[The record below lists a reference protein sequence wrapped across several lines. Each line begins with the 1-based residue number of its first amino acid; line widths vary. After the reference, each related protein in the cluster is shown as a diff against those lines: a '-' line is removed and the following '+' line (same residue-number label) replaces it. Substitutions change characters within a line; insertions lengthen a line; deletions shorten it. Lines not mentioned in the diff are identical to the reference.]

1 MRETQQMGVFQQPDK
16 EMTMSINI
24 NRPCGIFD
32 KNYFQAKELFRTPL
46 RKGLLALLIV
56 GMLAL
61 PYLVGDY
68 GLSILTLICAF
79 TIGMLGLQIITGY
92 CGQISIGH
100 AAFMGVGM
108 YTVGILQKHF
118 GLSFWICLPLAGLV
132 PMGIGMLFG
141 IPALR
146 MKGLYLAFATLAAHF
161 VIVYVIS
168 NWRSV
173 TNGTD
178 GMWMKRPGSLLGIDF
193 QSDRNY
199 YFLVLTI
206 TVLMTYLAKN
216 LTRTRLG
223 RAFVAVRDNDIA
235 AEVMGI
241 NIAQT
246 KILAFG
252 IGCFFAGIAGALGG
266 AYYEYVN
273 VEWFGFDDSIWF
285 LGFLVVGGFGSIF
298 GAIAGATV
306 WKVLDELTT
315 LVTPLAETFL
325 GGAAFYA
332 SAAFALVFYSLI
344 IIVFLVFEPRGIAHR
359 WEIVKRS
366 YRLHPFPY

>member
-1 MRETQQMGVFQQPDK
+1 
-16 EMTMSINI
+16 MSINI

-46 RKGLLALLIV
+46 RKGLLALLMV
-56 GMLAL
+56 GMVAL

-108 YTVGILQKHF
+108 YTVGILQKQF
-118 GLSFWICLPLAGLV
+118 GLSFWFCLPLAGLV

-178 GMWMKRPGSLLGIDF
+178 GMWMKRPGSFLGIDF

-206 TVLMTYLAKN
+206 TALMTYLAKN

-306 WKVLDELTT
+306 WKVLDELTS
-315 LVTPLAETFL
+315 LVTPLAVTFL

-344 IIVFLVFEPRGIAHR
+344 IIIFLVFEPRGIAHR

>member
-266 AYYEYVN
+266 AYYEYV
-273 VEWFGFDDSIWF
+273 
-285 LGFLVVGGFGSIF
+285 L
-298 GAIAGATV
+298 
-306 WKVLDELTT
+306 
-315 LVTPLAETFL
+315 
-325 GGAAFYA
+325 
-332 SAAFALVFYSLI
+332 SLI
-344 IIVFLVFEPRGIAHR
+344 HI
-359 WEIVKRS
+359 
-366 YRLHPFPY
+366 

>member
-1 MRETQQMGVFQQPDK
+1 
-16 EMTMSINI
+16 MSINI

-32 KNYFQAKELFRTPL
+32 RNYFQAKELYRTPL
-46 RKGLLALLIV
+46 RKTLLVLLII
-56 GMLAL
+56 GMYLL
-61 PYLVGDY
+61 PFTMGDY
-68 GLSILTLICAF
+68 GLSLLIPICAF

-92 CGQISIGH
+92 CGQISLGH

-108 YTVGILQKHF
+108 YTVGILQRHF
-118 GLSFWICLPLAGLV
+118 GFNFWLCLPLAGLV
-132 PMGIGMLFG
+132 PMFIGMMFG

-146 MKGLYLAFATLAAHF
+146 IKGLYLAFATLAAHF

-173 TNGTD
+173 TNGTE
-178 GMWMKRPGSLLGIDF
+178 GMWMKRPDVLLGIDF
-193 QSDRNY
+193 KSDRNY
-199 YFLVLTI
+199 YLLVLTI
-206 TVLMTYLAKN
+206 TIIMTYLATN
-216 LTRTRLG
+216 LARTKLG
-223 RAFVAVRDNDIA
+223 RSFVAVRDNDIA

-241 NIAQT
+241 NIAYT
-246 KILAFG
+246 KIMAFG

-273 VEWFGFDDSIWF
+273 IAWFRLDDSIWY

-306 WKVLDELTT
+306 WKIMDELST

-332 SAAFALVFYSLI
+332 SAAFSLVFYSLI

-359 WEIVKRS
+359 WEIIKRS

>member
-1 MRETQQMGVFQQPDK
+1 M
-16 EMTMSINI
+16 NI
-24 NRPCGIFD
+24 NRPCGTFD
-32 KNYFQAKELFRTPL
+32 RTYFQAKELYRTPL
-46 RKGLLALLIV
+46 RKTLLALLLV
-56 GMLAL
+56 GMYVL
-61 PYLVGDY
+61 PFLTGDY
-68 GLSILTLICAF
+68 GISILTLICAF

-108 YTVGILQKHF
+108 YTVGILQRHF
-118 GLSFWICLPLAGLV
+118 GLNFWVCLPLAGLV
-132 PMGIGMLFG
+132 PMFIGMMFG
-141 IPALR
+141 LPALR

-178 GMWMKRPGSLLGIDF
+178 GMWMKRPDVLFGIDF
-193 QSDRNY
+193 KSDRNY
-199 YFLVLTI
+199 YLLVLTI
-206 TVLMTYLAKN
+206 TIIMTYLATN
-216 LTRTRLG
+216 LARSKLG
-223 RAFVAVRDNDIA
+223 RSFVAVRDNDIA

-241 NIAQT
+241 NIAYT
-246 KILAFG
+246 KIMAFG

-273 VEWFGFDDSIWF
+273 IEWFGLDDSIWY

-306 WKVLDELTT
+306 WKVMDEFST
-315 LVTPLAETFL
+315 LVTPITETFL

-332 SAAFALVFYSLI
+332 SAAFSLIFYSLI

-359 WEIVKRS
+359 WEIIKRS

>member
-1 MRETQQMGVFQQPDK
+1 
-16 EMTMSINI
+16 MSINI
-24 NRPCGIFD
+24 NRPCGTFD
-32 KNYFQAKELFRTPL
+32 RTYFQAKEIYRTPL
-46 RKGLLALLIV
+46 RKTLLALLIV
-56 GMLAL
+56 GMYLL
-61 PYLVGDY
+61 PFLTGDY
-68 GLSILTLICAF
+68 GISILTVICAF

-108 YTVGILQKHF
+108 YTVGILQRHF
-118 GLSFWICLPLAGLV
+118 GLNFWVCLPLAGLV
-132 PMGIGMLFG
+132 PMFIGMMFAL
-141 IPALR
+141 PALR

-178 GMWMKRPGSLLGIDF
+178 GMWMKRPDVLFGIDF
-193 QSDRNY
+193 KSDRNY
-199 YFLVLTI
+199 YILVLTI
-206 TVLMTYLAKN
+206 TIIMVYLATN
-216 LTRTRLG
+216 LARSKLG
-223 RAFVAVRDNDIA
+223 RSFVAVRDNDIA

-241 NIAQT
+241 NIAYT
-246 KILAFG
+246 KIMAFG

-273 VEWFGFDDSIWF
+273 VEWFGLDDSIWY

-306 WKVLDELTT
+306 WKIMDEFST
-315 LVTPLAETFL
+315 LVTPLAEIFL

-332 SAAFALVFYSLI
+332 SAAFSLVIYSLI
-344 IIVFLVFEPRGIAHR
+344 IIIFLVFEPRGIAHR
-359 WEIVKRS
+359 WEMIKRS

>member
-1 MRETQQMGVFQQPDK
+1 
-16 EMTMSINI
+16 MSINI
-24 NRPCGIFD
+24 NRPCGTFD
-32 KNYFQAKELFRTPL
+32 RNYYQAKELYRTPL
-46 RKGLLALLIV
+46 RKTLLALLIV
-56 GMLAL
+56 GMYLL
-61 PYLVGDY
+61 PFTMGDY
-68 GLSILTLICAF
+68 GLSLLIPICAF
-79 TIGMLGLQIITGY
+79 AIGMLGLQIITGY
-92 CGQISIGH
+92 CGQISLGH

-108 YTVGILQKHF
+108 YTVGILQRHF
-118 GLSFWICLPLAGLV
+118 GFSFWLCLPLAGLI
-132 PMGIGMLFG
+132 PMFLGMMFG

-146 MKGLYLAFATLAAHF
+146 IKGLYLAFATLAAHF

-173 TNGTD
+173 TNGTE
-178 GMWMKRPGSLLGIDF
+178 GMWMKRPDILFGIDF
-193 QSDRNY
+193 KSDRNY

-206 TVLMTYLAKN
+206 TIIMTYLATN
-216 LTRTRLG
+216 LARTKLG
-223 RAFVAVRDNDIA
+223 RSFVAVRDNDIA

-241 NIAQT
+241 NIAYT
-246 KILAFG
+246 KIMAFG

-273 VEWFGFDDSIWF
+273 IAWFRLEDSIWY

-298 GAIAGATV
+298 GAIAGAVV
-306 WKVLDELTT
+306 WKVMDELTT

-325 GGAAFYA
+325 GGVAFYA
-332 SAAFALVFYSLI
+332 SAAFALIFYSLI
-344 IIVFLVFEPRGIAHR
+344 IILFLVFEPRGIAHR

>member
-1 MRETQQMGVFQQPDK
+1 
-16 EMTMSINI
+16 MSINI
-24 NRPCGIFD
+24 NRPCGTFD
-32 KNYFQAKELFRTPL
+32 RTYFQAKEIYRTPL
-46 RKGLLALLIV
+46 RKTLLALLVV
-56 GMLAL
+56 GMYLL
-61 PYLVGDY
+61 PFLTGDY
-68 GLSILTLICAF
+68 GISILTLICAF

-108 YTVGILQKHF
+108 YTVGILQRHF
-118 GLSFWICLPLAGLV
+118 GLNFWVCLPLAGLV
-132 PMGIGMLFG
+132 PMFIGMMFG
-141 IPALR
+141 LPALR

-178 GMWMKRPGSLLGIDF
+178 GMWMKRPDVLFGIDF
-193 QSDRNY
+193 KSDRNY
-199 YFLVLTI
+199 YILVLTI
-206 TVLMTYLAKN
+206 TIIMVYLATN
-216 LTRTRLG
+216 LARSKLG
-223 RAFVAVRDNDIA
+223 RSFVAVRDNDIA

-241 NIAQT
+241 NIAYT
-246 KILAFG
+246 KIMAFG

-273 VEWFGFDDSIWF
+273 VEWFGLDDSIWY

-306 WKVLDELTT
+306 WKVMDEFST
-315 LVTPLAETFL
+315 LITPITETLL

-332 SAAFALVFYSLI
+332 SAAFSLIFYSLI

-359 WEIVKRS
+359 WEMVKRS

>member
-1 MRETQQMGVFQQPDK
+1 MYLLPF
-16 EMTMSINI
+16 TM
-24 NRPCGIFD
+24 
-32 KNYFQAKELFRTPL
+32 
-46 RKGLLALLIV
+46 
-56 GMLAL
+56 
-61 PYLVGDY
+61 GDY
-68 GLSILTLICAF
+68 GLSLLIPICAF
-79 TIGMLGLQIITGY
+79 SIGMLGLQIITGY
-92 CGQISIGH
+92 CGQISLGH

-108 YTVGILQKHF
+108 YTVGILQRHF
-118 GLSFWICLPLAGLV
+118 GFSFWLCLPLAGLI
-132 PMGIGMLFG
+132 PMFLGMMFG

-146 MKGLYLAFATLAAHF
+146 IKGLYLAFATLAAHF

-173 TNGTD
+173 TNGTE
-178 GMWMKRPGSLLGIDF
+178 GMWMKRPDILFGIDF
-193 QSDRNY
+193 KSDRNY

-206 TVLMTYLAKN
+206 TIMMTYLATN
-216 LTRTRLG
+216 LARTKLG
-223 RAFVAVRDNDIA
+223 RSFVAVRDNDVA

-241 NIAQT
+241 NIAYT
-246 KILAFG
+246 KIMAFG

-273 VEWFGFDDSIWF
+273 IAWFRLEDSIWY

-298 GAIAGATV
+298 GAIAGAVV
-306 WKVLDELTT
+306 WKVMDELTT

-325 GGAAFYA
+325 GGVAFYA
-332 SAAFALVFYSLI
+332 SAAFALIFYSLI
-344 IIVFLVFEPRGIAHR
+344 IIIFLVFEPRGIAHR

>member
-1 MRETQQMGVFQQPDK
+1 
-16 EMTMSINI
+16 MTMSINI
-24 NRPCGIFD
+24 NRPCGTFD
-32 KNYFQAKELFRTPL
+32 RNYFQAKELFRTPL
-46 RKGLLALLIV
+46 RKALLALLIV
-56 GMLAL
+56 CMYLLPLLA
-61 PYLVGDY
+61 GDY
-68 GLSILTLICAF
+68 GISILTVVCAF

-108 YTVGILQKHF
+108 YTVGILQRHF
-118 GLSFWICLPLAGLV
+118 GLSFWICLPMAGLV

-141 IPALR
+141 VPALR

-178 GMWMKRPGSLLGIDF
+178 GMWMKRPDTLLGIDF

-206 TVLMTYLAKN
+206 TVFMTYLAKN

-285 LGFLVVGGFGSIF
+285 LGFLVVGGFGSIL

-332 SAAFALVFYSLI
+332 SAAFALVIYSLLI
-344 IIVFLVFEPRGIAHR
+344 IIFLVFEPRGIAHR

>member
-1 MRETQQMGVFQQPDK
+1 
-16 EMTMSINI
+16 
-24 NRPCGIFD
+24 
-32 KNYFQAKELFRTPL
+32 
-46 RKGLLALLIV
+46 
-56 GMLAL
+56 
-61 PYLVGDY
+61 
-68 GLSILTLICAF
+68 
-79 TIGMLGLQIITGY
+79 MLGLQIITGY

-108 YTVGILQKHF
+108 YTVGILQRHF
-118 GLSFWICLPLAGLV
+118 GLSFWICLPMAGLV

-141 IPALR
+141 VPALR

-178 GMWMKRPGSLLGIDF
+178 GMWMKRPDTLLGIDF

-206 TVLMTYLAKN
+206 TVFMTYLAKN

-285 LGFLVVGGFGSIF
+285 LGFLVVGGFGSIL

-332 SAAFALVFYSLI
+332 SAAFALVIYSLLI
-344 IIVFLVFEPRGIAHR
+344 IIFLVFEPRGIAHR

>member
-1 MRETQQMGVFQQPDK
+1 
-16 EMTMSINI
+16 MSINI

-56 GMLAL
+56 GMVAL

-108 YTVGILQKHF
+108 YTVGILQKQF
-118 GLSFWICLPLAGLV
+118 GLSFWFCLPLAGLV

-178 GMWMKRPGSLLGIDF
+178 GMWMKRPGSFLGIDF

-206 TVLMTYLAKN
+206 TALMTYLAKN

-344 IIVFLVFEPRGIAHR
+344 IIIFLVFEPRGIAHR

>member
-1 MRETQQMGVFQQPDK
+1 M
-16 EMTMSINI
+16 NI

-32 KNYFQAKELFRTPL
+32 RNYMQAKELYRTPL
-46 RKGLLALLIV
+46 RKTLLALFVI
-56 GMLAL
+56 GMYVL
-61 PYLVGDY
+61 PLLTGDY
-68 GLSILTLICAF
+68 GISILTLICAF

-108 YTVGILQKHF
+108 YTVGILQRHF
-118 GLSFWICLPLAGLV
+118 GLSFWVCLPLAGLV
-132 PMGIGMLFG
+132 PMFIGMVFG
-141 IPALR
+141 VPALR

-178 GMWMKRPGSLLGIDF
+178 GMWMKRPDVLFGIDF
-193 QSDRNY
+193 KTDRNY
-199 YFLVLTI
+199 YFLVLSITI
-206 TVLMTYLAKN
+206 LMTYLATN
-216 LTRTRLG
+216 LARTKLG
-223 RAFVAVRDNDIA
+223 RSFVAVRDNDIA

-241 NIAQT
+241 NIAYT
-246 KILAFG
+246 KIMAFG

-273 VEWFGFDDSIWF
+273 VEWFGLDDSIWY

-306 WKVLDELTT
+306 WKVMDEFST
-315 LVTPLAETFL
+315 LITPITETFL

-332 SAAFALVFYSLI
+332 SAAFSLIFYSLI

-359 WEIVKRS
+359 WEIIKRS

>member
-1 MRETQQMGVFQQPDK
+1 M
-16 EMTMSINI
+16 
-24 NRPCGIFD
+24 
-32 KNYFQAKELFRTPL
+32 Y
-46 RKGLLALLIV
+46 LLPFLT
-56 GMLAL
+56 
-61 PYLVGDY
+61 GDY
-68 GLSILTLICAF
+68 GISILTLICAF

-108 YTVGILQKHF
+108 YTVGILQRHF
-118 GLSFWICLPLAGLV
+118 GLNFWVCLPLAGLV
-132 PMGIGMLFG
+132 PMFIGMMFG
-141 IPALR
+141 LPALR

-178 GMWMKRPGSLLGIDF
+178 GMWMKRPDVLFGIDF
-193 QSDRNY
+193 KSDRNY
-199 YFLVLTI
+199 YILVLTI
-206 TVLMTYLAKN
+206 TIIMVYLATN
-216 LTRTRLG
+216 LARTKLG
-223 RAFVAVRDNDIA
+223 RSFVAVRDNDIA

-241 NIAQT
+241 NIAYT
-246 KILAFG
+246 KIMAFG

-273 VEWFGFDDSIWF
+273 VEWFGLDDSIWY

-306 WKVLDELTT
+306 WKVMDEFST
-315 LVTPLAETFL
+315 LITPITETLL

-332 SAAFALVFYSLI
+332 SAAFSLVIYSLI

-359 WEIVKRS
+359 WEMVKRS

>member
-1 MRETQQMGVFQQPDK
+1 MA
-16 EMTMSINI
+16 INI

-56 GMLAL
+56 GMCAL
-61 PYLVGDY
+61 PSLVGDY

-199 YFLVLTI
+199 YFLVLTM
-206 TVLMTYLAKN
+206 TALMTYLAKN

-344 IIVFLVFEPRGIAHR
+344 IIIFLVFEPRGIAHR

>member
-1 MRETQQMGVFQQPDK
+1 MN
-16 EMTMSINI
+16 MSINI

-32 KNYFQAKELFRTPL
+32 RNYFQAKELFKTPL
-46 RKGLLALLIV
+46 RKGLLGLLIG
-56 GMLAL
+56 GMYFL
-61 PYLVGDY
+61 PFLVGDY
-68 GLSILTLICAF
+68 GISILTVICAF
-79 TIGMLGLQIITGY
+79 AIGMLGLQIITGY

-108 YTVGILQKHF
+108 YTVGILQRHF
-118 GLSFWICLPLAGLV
+118 GLSFWVCLPLAGLV
-132 PMGIGMLFG
+132 PMFIGMIFG
-141 IPALR
+141 VPALR

-193 QSDRNY
+193 QADRNY
-199 YFLVLTI
+199 YLLVLTI
-206 TVLMTYLAKN
+206 TILMTYLAVN
-216 LTRTRLG
+216 LARTKLG
-223 RAFVAVRDNDIA
+223 RSFVAVRDNDIA

-241 NIAQT
+241 NIAHT

-273 VEWFGFDDSIWF
+273 VEWFGLDDSIWF

-298 GAIAGATV
+298 GAIAGASV
-306 WKVLDELTT
+306 WKIMDECSTYI
-315 LVTPLAETFL
+315 TPLADTFL

-332 SAAFALVFYSLI
+332 SAAFSLIFYSLI
-344 IIVFLVFEPRGIAHR
+344 IVIFLVFEPRGIAHR
-359 WEIVKRS
+359 WEMIKRS

>member
-1 MRETQQMGVFQQPDK
+1 M
-16 EMTMSINI
+16 NI
-24 NRPCGIFD
+24 NRPCGTFD
-32 KNYFQAKELFRTPL
+32 RTYFQAKELYRTPL
-46 RKGLLALLIV
+46 RKTLLALLIV
-56 GMLAL
+56 GMYLL
-61 PYLVGDY
+61 PFVTGDY
-68 GLSILTLICAF
+68 GISILTLICAF

-108 YTVGILQKHF
+108 YTVGILQRHF
-118 GLSFWICLPLAGLV
+118 GLSFWVCLPLAGLV
-132 PMGIGMLFG
+132 PMFIGMMFG
-141 IPALR
+141 LPALR

-178 GMWMKRPGSLLGIDF
+178 GMWMKRPDVLFGIDF
-193 QSDRNY
+193 KSDRNY
-199 YFLVLTI
+199 YLLVLTI
-206 TVLMTYLAKN
+206 TIIMTYLATN
-216 LTRTRLG
+216 LARSKLG
-223 RAFVAVRDNDIA
+223 RSFVAVRDNDIA

-241 NIAQT
+241 NIAYT
-246 KILAFG
+246 KIMAFG

-273 VEWFGFDDSIWF
+273 VEWFGLDDSIWY

-306 WKVLDELTT
+306 WKVMDEFST
-315 LVTPLAETFL
+315 LVTPLTEVFL
-325 GGAAFYA
+325 GGVAFYA
-332 SAAFALVFYSLI
+332 SAAFSLIFYSLI

>member
-1 MRETQQMGVFQQPDK
+1 M
-16 EMTMSINI
+16 NI
-24 NRPCGIFD
+24 NRPCGTFD
-32 KNYFQAKELFRTPL
+32 RTYFQTKELYRTPL
-46 RKGLLALLIV
+46 RKVLLALLIV
-56 GMLAL
+56 GMYLL
-61 PYLVGDY
+61 PLLTGDY
-68 GLSILTLICAF
+68 GISILTLICAF

-108 YTVGILQKHF
+108 YTVGILQRHF
-118 GLSFWICLPLAGLV
+118 GISFWVCLPLAGLV
-132 PMGIGMLFG
+132 PMFIGMMFG
-141 IPALR
+141 LPALR

-178 GMWMKRPGSLLGIDF
+178 GMWMKRPDVLFGIDF
-193 QSDRNY
+193 KSDRNY
-199 YFLVLTI
+199 YLLVLTI
-206 TVLMTYLAKN
+206 TIIMTYLATN
-216 LTRTRLG
+216 LARTKLG
-223 RAFVAVRDNDIA
+223 RSFVAVRDNDIA

-241 NIAQT
+241 NIAYT
-246 KILAFG
+246 KIMAFG

-273 VEWFGFDDSIWF
+273 VEWFGLDDSIWY

-306 WKVLDELTT
+306 WKVMDEFST
-315 LVTPLAETFL
+315 LVTPITETLL

-332 SAAFALVFYSLI
+332 SAAFSLIFYSLI

>member
-1 MRETQQMGVFQQPDK
+1 
-16 EMTMSINI
+16 
-24 NRPCGIFD
+24 
-32 KNYFQAKELFRTPL
+32 
-46 RKGLLALLIV
+46 
-56 GMLAL
+56 
-61 PYLVGDY
+61 
-68 GLSILTLICAF
+68 
-79 TIGMLGLQIITGY
+79 MLGLQIITGY

-108 YTVGILQKHF
+108 YTVGILQKQF
-118 GLSFWICLPLAGLV
+118 GLSFWFCLPLAGLV

-141 IPALR
+141 VPALR

-199 YFLVLTI
+199 YFLVLAI
-206 TVLMTYLAKN
+206 TALMTYLAKN

-241 NIAQT
+241 DIAQT

-344 IIVFLVFEPRGIAHR
+344 IIIFLVFEPRGIAHR

>member
-1 MRETQQMGVFQQPDK
+1 
-16 EMTMSINI
+16 MSINI

-46 RKGLLALLIV
+46 RKGLLALLMV
-56 GMLAL
+56 GMVAL

-108 YTVGILQKHF
+108 YTVGILQKQF
-118 GLSFWICLPLAGLV
+118 GLSFWFCLPLAGLV

-178 GMWMKRPGSLLGIDF
+178 GMWMKRPGSFLGIDF

-206 TVLMTYLAKN
+206 TALMTYLAKN

-344 IIVFLVFEPRGIAHR
+344 IIIFLVFEPRGIAHR

>member
-1 MRETQQMGVFQQPDK
+1 
-16 EMTMSINI
+16 MSINI
-24 NRPCGIFD
+24 NRPCGTFD
-32 KNYFQAKELFRTPL
+32 RTYFQAKEIYRTPL
-46 RKGLLALLIV
+46 RKTLLALLVV
-56 GMLAL
+56 GMYLL
-61 PYLVGDY
+61 PFLTGDY
-68 GLSILTLICAF
+68 GISILTLICAF

-108 YTVGILQKHF
+108 YTVGILQRHF
-118 GLSFWICLPLAGLV
+118 GLNFWVCLPLAGLV
-132 PMGIGMLFG
+132 PMFIGMMFG
-141 IPALR
+141 LPALR

-178 GMWMKRPGSLLGIDF
+178 GMWMKRPDVLFGIDF
-193 QSDRNY
+193 KSDRNY
-199 YFLVLTI
+199 YILVLTI
-206 TVLMTYLAKN
+206 TIIMVYLATN
-216 LTRTRLG
+216 LARTKLG
-223 RAFVAVRDNDIA
+223 RSFVAVRDNDIA

-241 NIAQT
+241 NIAYT
-246 KILAFG
+246 KIMAFG

-273 VEWFGFDDSIWF
+273 VEWFGLDDSIWY

-306 WKVLDELTT
+306 WKVMDEFST
-315 LVTPLAETFL
+315 LITPITETLL

-332 SAAFALVFYSLI
+332 SAAFSLIFYSLI

-359 WEIVKRS
+359 WEMVKRS

>member
-1 MRETQQMGVFQQPDK
+1 M
-16 EMTMSINI
+16 
-24 NRPCGIFD
+24 
-32 KNYFQAKELFRTPL
+32 Y
-46 RKGLLALLIV
+46 LLPFLT
-56 GMLAL
+56 
-61 PYLVGDY
+61 GDY
-68 GLSILTLICAF
+68 GISILTLICAF

-108 YTVGILQKHF
+108 YTVGILQRHF
-118 GLSFWICLPLAGLV
+118 GLNFWVCLPLAGLV
-132 PMGIGMLFG
+132 PMFIGMMFG
-141 IPALR
+141 LPALR

-178 GMWMKRPGSLLGIDF
+178 GMWMKRPDVLFGIDF
-193 QSDRNY
+193 KSDRNY
-199 YFLVLTI
+199 YILVLTI
-206 TVLMTYLAKN
+206 TIIMVYLATN
-216 LTRTRLG
+216 LARSKLG
-223 RAFVAVRDNDIA
+223 RSFVAVRDNDIA

-241 NIAQT
+241 NIAYT
-246 KILAFG
+246 KIMAFG

-273 VEWFGFDDSIWF
+273 VEWFGLDDSIWY

-306 WKVLDELTT
+306 WKIMDEFST
-315 LVTPLAETFL
+315 LVTPLAEIFL

-332 SAAFALVFYSLI
+332 SAAFSLVIYSLI

-359 WEIVKRS
+359 WEMVKRS

>member
-1 MRETQQMGVFQQPDK
+1 MYG
-16 EMTMSINI
+16 
-24 NRPCGIFD
+24 
-32 KNYFQAKELFRTPL
+32 LPL
-46 RKGLLALLIV
+46 LT
-56 GMLAL
+56 
-61 PYLVGDY
+61 GDY
-68 GLSILTLICAF
+68 GISILTLICAF

-100 AAFMGVGM
+100 AAFMGIGM
-108 YTVGILQKHF
+108 YTVAILQRHF
-118 GLSFWICLPLAGLV
+118 GFSFWLALPLAGLV
-132 PMGIGMLFG
+132 PMSIGMLFG

-161 VIVYVIS
+161 CIVYIIS

-178 GMWMKRPGSLLGIDF
+178 GMWMKRPGTLLGIDF
-193 QSDRNY
+193 LKDRNY
-199 YFLVLTI
+199 YFLVLTVTI
-206 TVLMTYLAKN
+206 VMTYLATN
-216 LTRTRLG
+216 LARTKLG
-223 RAFVAVRDNDIA
+223 RSFVAVRDNDIA

-241 NIAQT
+241 NIAYT
-246 KILAFG
+246 KIIAFG

-273 VEWFGFDDSIWF
+273 VEWFGLDDSIWY

-306 WKVLDELTT
+306 WKVMDEFST
-315 LVTPLAETFL
+315 LVTPLAEMFL

-332 SAAFALVFYSLI
+332 SAAFSLLIYSLI

-359 WEIVKRS
+359 WEMVKRS

>member
-1 MRETQQMGVFQQPDK
+1 
-16 EMTMSINI
+16 
-24 NRPCGIFD
+24 
-32 KNYFQAKELFRTPL
+32 
-46 RKGLLALLIV
+46 
-56 GMLAL
+56 
-61 PYLVGDY
+61 
-68 GLSILTLICAF
+68 
-79 TIGMLGLQIITGY
+79 MLGLQIITGY

-100 AAFMGVGM
+100 AAFMGIGM
-108 YTVGILQKHF
+108 YTVAIMQRHF
-118 GLSFWICLPLAGLV
+118 GFSFWFCLPLAGLV
-132 PMGIGMLFG
+132 PMFIGMLFG
-141 IPALR
+141 VPALR

-178 GMWMKRPGSLLGIDF
+178 GMWMKRPSTLLGIDF
-193 QSDRNY
+193 TQDRNY

-206 TVLMTYLAKN
+206 TIIMTYLATN
-216 LTRTRLG
+216 LARTKMG
-223 RAFVAVRDNDIA
+223 RSFVAVRDNDIA

-241 NIAQT
+241 NIAMT
-246 KILAFG
+246 KIWAFG

-273 VEWFGFDDSIWF
+273 VEWFGLDDSIWY

-306 WKVLDELTT
+306 WKVMDEFST
-315 LVTPLAETFL
+315 LVTPLTEVFL
-325 GGAAFYA
+325 GGVAFYA
-332 SAAFALVFYSLI
+332 SAAFSLIFYSLI

>member
-1 MRETQQMGVFQQPDK
+1 MF
-16 EMTMSINI
+16 
-24 NRPCGIFD
+24 
-32 KNYFQAKELFRTPL
+32 
-46 RKGLLALLIV
+46 
-56 GMLAL
+56 
-61 PYLVGDY
+61 
-68 GLSILTLICAF
+68 
-79 TIGMLGLQIITGY
+79 IGM
-92 CGQISIGH
+92 
-100 AAFMGVGM
+100 M
-108 YTVGILQKHF
+108 F
-118 GLSFWICLPLAGLV
+118 GL
-132 PMGIGMLFG
+132 
-141 IPALR
+141 PALR

-178 GMWMKRPGSLLGIDF
+178 GMWMKRPGTLLGIDF
-193 QSDRNY
+193 AKDRNY
-199 YFLVLTI
+199 YLLVLTI
-206 TVLMTYLAKN
+206 TIIMTYLATN
-216 LTRTRLG
+216 LARTKLG
-223 RAFVAVRDNDIA
+223 RSFVAVRDNDIA

-241 NIAQT
+241 NIAYT
-246 KILAFG
+246 KIMAFG
-252 IGCFFAGIAGALGG
+252 IGCFFAGISGALGG

-273 VEWFGFDDSIWF
+273 IEWFGLDDSIWY

-306 WKVLDELTT
+306 WKVMDEFST

-332 SAAFALVFYSLI
+332 SAAFSLVMYSLI

-359 WEIVKRS
+359 WEMIKRS

>member
-1 MRETQQMGVFQQPDK
+1 M
-16 EMTMSINI
+16 NI
-24 NRPCGIFD
+24 NRPCGTFD
-32 KNYFQAKELFRTPL
+32 RTYFQAKELYRTPL
-46 RKGLLALLIV
+46 RKTLLGLFVILMYVLPLLT
-56 GMLAL
+56 
-61 PYLVGDY
+61 GDY
-68 GLSILTLICAF
+68 GISILTLICAF

-108 YTVGILQKHF
+108 YTVGILQRHF
-118 GLSFWICLPLAGLV
+118 GINFWVCLPLAGLV
-132 PMGIGMLFG
+132 PMFIGMMFG
-141 IPALR
+141 LPALR

-178 GMWMKRPGSLLGIDF
+178 GMWMKRPDVLFGIDF
-193 QSDRNY
+193 KTDRNY
-199 YFLVLTI
+199 YFLVLSITI
-206 TVLMTYLAKN
+206 IMTYLATN
-216 LTRTRLG
+216 LARTKLG
-223 RAFVAVRDNDIA
+223 RSFVAVRDNDIA

-241 NIAQT
+241 NIAYT
-246 KILAFG
+246 KIMAFG

-273 VEWFGFDDSIWF
+273 VEWFGLDDSIWY

-306 WKVLDELTT
+306 WKVMDEFST
-315 LVTPLAETFL
+315 LVTPITETFL

-332 SAAFALVFYSLI
+332 SAAFSLIFYSLI

-359 WEIVKRS
+359 WEIIKRS

>member
-1 MRETQQMGVFQQPDK
+1 
-16 EMTMSINI
+16 MSINI
-24 NRPCGIFD
+24 NRPCGTFD
-32 KNYFQAKELFRTPL
+32 RSYFQAKALYRTPL
-46 RKGLLALLIV
+46 RKALLILLII
-56 GMLAL
+56 GM
-61 PYLVGDY
+61 YLIPFFIGDY
-68 GLSILTLICAF
+68 GISILTLICAF

-118 GLSFWICLPLAGLV
+118 GLSFWACLPLAGFI
-132 PMGIGMLFG
+132 PMFIGMVFG

-161 VIVYVIS
+161 VMVYVIS

-178 GMWMKRPGSLLGIDF
+178 GMWMKRPGPLWGIDF

-199 YFLVLTI
+199 YLLVLTI
-206 TVLMTYLAKN
+206 TILMVYLATN
-216 LTRTRLG
+216 LVRTKLG
-223 RAFVAVRDNDIA
+223 RSFVAVRDNDIA
-235 AEVMGI
+235 AKVMGI
-241 NIAQT
+241 NIAHT
-246 KILAFG
+246 KIMAFG

-273 VEWFGFDDSIWF
+273 IEWFGLDDSIWY

-306 WKVLDELTT
+306 WKIMDEFST
-315 LVTPLAETFL
+315 LITPLAETFL

-332 SAAFALVFYSLI
+332 SAAFSLIFYSLI
-344 IIVFLVFEPRGIAHR
+344 IIIFLVFEPRGIAHR
-359 WEIVKRS
+359 WEIIKRS

>member
-1 MRETQQMGVFQQPDK
+1 
-16 EMTMSINI
+16 MSINI
-24 NRPCGIFD
+24 NRPCGTFD
-32 KNYFQAKELFRTPL
+32 RTYFQAKEIYRTPL
-46 RKGLLALLIV
+46 RKTLLALLIV
-56 GMLAL
+56 GMYLL
-61 PYLVGDY
+61 PFLTGDY
-68 GLSILTLICAF
+68 GISILTLICAF

-108 YTVGILQKHF
+108 YTVGILQRHF
-118 GLSFWICLPLAGLV
+118 GLNFWVCLPLAGLV
-132 PMGIGMLFG
+132 PMFIGMMFG
-141 IPALR
+141 LPALR

-178 GMWMKRPGSLLGIDF
+178 GMWMKRPDVLFGIDF
-193 QSDRNY
+193 KSDRNY
-199 YFLVLTI
+199 YILVLTI
-206 TVLMTYLAKN
+206 TIIMVYLATN
-216 LTRTRLG
+216 LARTKLG
-223 RAFVAVRDNDIA
+223 RSFVAVRDNDIA

-241 NIAQT
+241 NIAYT
-246 KILAFG
+246 KIMAFG

-273 VEWFGFDDSIWF
+273 VEWFGLDDSIWY

-306 WKVLDELTT
+306 WKIMDEFST
-315 LVTPLAETFL
+315 LITPITETLL

-332 SAAFALVFYSLI
+332 SAAFSLVIYSLI

-359 WEIVKRS
+359 WEMVKRS